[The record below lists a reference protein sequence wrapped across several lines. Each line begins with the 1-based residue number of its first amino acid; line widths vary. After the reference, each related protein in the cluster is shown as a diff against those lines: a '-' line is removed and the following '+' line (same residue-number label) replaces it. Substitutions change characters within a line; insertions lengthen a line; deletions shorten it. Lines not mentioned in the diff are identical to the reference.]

1 MQHAFTFPQCVYT
14 STRVLCFLQFCN
26 FTILQ
31 SDTITHDYLRPA
43 IKCPSLLRNHFS
55 FNFISH
61 MVQQWFV
68 SAALLGFAGSD
79 PNAEAS
85 ELGGKNGSL
94 AVYQKI
100 S

>member
-1 MQHAFTFPQCVYT
+1 
-14 STRVLCFLQFCN
+14 
-26 FTILQ
+26 
-31 SDTITHDYLRPA
+31 
-43 IKCPSLLRNHFS
+43 
-55 FNFISH
+55 

-68 SAALLGFAGSD
+68 SAALLRFAGSD